1 MKLKLKAVALFSL
14 ALGTDH
20 YFLLDI
26 DRGIFVDKIS
36 YGDFSIP
43 WSRLLTG
50 SVTGVG
56 SSQHSLLSPS
66 PVENTNV
73 TE

>member
-26 DRGIFVDKIS
+26 DRGTFVDKIS

-43 WSRLLTG
+43 
-50 SVTGVG
+50 
-56 SSQHSLLSPS
+56 
-66 PVENTNV
+66 
-73 TE
+73 

>member
-26 DRGIFVDKIS
+26 DREIFVDTIS
-36 YGDFSIP
+36 YGDFSISMIP
-43 WSRLLTG
+43 
-50 SVTGVG
+50 
-56 SSQHSLLSPS
+56 PS
-66 PVENTNV
+66 HWLCHWR
-73 TE
+73 

>member
-26 DRGIFVDKIS
+26 DREIFVDTIS
-36 YGDFSIP
+36 YGDFSISMIP
-43 WSRLLTG
+43 PS
-50 SVTGVG
+50 
-56 SSQHSLLSPS
+56 HSLCQWR
-66 PVENTNV
+66 
-73 TE
+73 